1 VFVVS
6 SRLSPHLNAVLQAFF
21 VTLLWSSSWVLIKL
35 GLKDIPALTFAGLR
49 YTLAFVCLLPI
60 AIRSGRLQSLRGL
73 SRGMWLRLIALGLL
87 YYTVTQG
94 SQFLGLDRLPAITT
108 SLLLSFSAIL
118 VALLGIVLLAEY
130 PTRIQW
136 IGVALYL
143 TGVVI
148 YFYPV
153 EIPTWQ
159 MIGLIIVL
167 TGVVSNSL
175 STVMGRD
182 VNRSGTIAP
191 LAVTV
196 VTMGIGSIT
205 MLIAGIAIQGLPS
218 LGIQSWAII
227 AWLAVVNTAFA
238 FTLWNH
244 TQRTLSAIETSLI
257 NNTMLIQIALLAWIV
272 LGEDLTGREV
282 VGLIIAGIGTV
293 IVQIRRRK

>member
-1 VFVVS
+1 
-6 SRLSPHLNAVLQAFF
+6 
-21 VTLLWSSSWVLIKL
+21 
-35 GLKDIPALTFAGLR
+35 
-49 YTLAFVCLLPI
+49 
-60 AIRSGRLQSLRGL
+60 
-73 SRGMWLRLIALGLL
+73 MWLRLIALGLL

-143 TGVVI
+143 MGVVI

-153 EIPTWQ
+153 EIPTRQ

-282 VGLIIAGIGTV
+282 VGLVIAGIGTV